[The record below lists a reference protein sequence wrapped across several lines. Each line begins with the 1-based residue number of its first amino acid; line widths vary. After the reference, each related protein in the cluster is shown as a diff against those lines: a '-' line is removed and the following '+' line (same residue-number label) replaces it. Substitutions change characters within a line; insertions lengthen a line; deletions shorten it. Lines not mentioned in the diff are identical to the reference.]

1 MSYSATTGQYLEVA
15 NGQQLTVHGKGDL
28 TVPGTNGL
36 MLMGAWHV
44 PGIASNLVSLGQ
56 LEDKGIAMRRQPAG
70 NMILEQN
77 GQPIA
82 NIERICRLYILAGS
96 TPTRRSSSSAS
107 RARSSNA

>member
-1 MSYSATTGQYLEVA
+1 MSYRQLFTSYSATTDQYLEVA
-15 NGQQLTVHGKGDL
+15 NGQQLTVQGKGDL

-56 LEDKGIAMRRQPAG
+56 LEDKGIAMKKQQAG

-77 GQPIA
+77 DWPIA
-82 NIERICRLYILAGS
+82 NVKRIG
-96 TPTRRSSSSAS
+96 
-107 RARSSNA
+107 